1 MRNRLYYGDN
11 LDILRTREYFP
22 DESVDLIYLDPPFNS
37 NRNYNVLFKSE
48 SGADSEAQITAFEDT
63 WHWGETAEATYRQLI
78 ADAPEKTS
86 TAVEALMNLI
96 DRNQMMAYL
105 VMMAARLVELHRV
118 LKPTGSL
125 YLHCD
130 DTASH
135 YLKILLDAI
144 FGAENYRNHIAW
156 RRATAHNDPKRYGR
170 IQDHIL
176 YYTAGNNPTW
186 NGDTVATPKSEEQLA
201 AAYPSQDER
210 GRFRSADLTGP
221 LHGSSSGSPSTMPWR
236 QYDVFSLGRCWSAP
250 KSGKYAEYIEDHFIP
265 NYRAIAGI
273 HERLDAL
280 DAAGLIHHP
289 KRGKWPGLKRYA
301 EADTGIAPQDII
313 LNPIGFT
320 NFSSQRGERLGFDTQ
335 KPLALLERIILA
347 SSNEGDVVL
356 DPFCGCGTAIA
367 AAHKLR
373 RGWIGIDITH
383 LSIALQKYRL
393 NDMFELVSGKD
404 YAVIGEPT
412 TVDAARAMAQ
422 DSANE
427 GRYQFEWWALSLVR
441 AKPVG
446 GKSGSRRGKKGAD
459 KGIDGVINFFEPD
472 DKGRGKARKA
482 VVQVKSG
489 AVKSGDIRDLKGTI
503 EREKAAIG
511 IFITLEKPT
520 AAMHKE
526 ALAAGYYESDFWR
539 KAYRRLQILT
549 IGDLLD
555 GEMVDMPP
563 QHGTHRQAARYRP
576 TRVSE
581 EGKAQQDFLKG

>member
-118 LKPTGSL
+118 LKSTGSL

-130 DTASH
+130 PTASH

-144 FGAENYRNHIAW
+144 FGSENFRNEIVWKRTNAKSL
-156 RRATAHNDPKRYGR
+156 ATKNLPNNHDIIFRYTK
-170 IQDHIL
+170 
-176 YYTAGNNPTW
+176 TAKWTW
-186 NGDTVATPKSEEQLA
+186 NPQFTPHDPEYIEKFYKYIEEGTDRR
-201 AAYPSQDER
+201 YR
-210 GRFRSADLTGP
+210 HADLTNPNKNVPTLTYEFLGI
-221 LHGSSSGSPSTMPWR
+221 TRVWR
-236 QYDVFSLGRCWSAP
+236 WTRERMQKAY
-250 KSGKYAEYIEDHFIP
+250 ED
-265 NYRAIAGI
+265 
-273 HERLDAL
+273 
-280 DAAGLIHHP
+280 GLVIQT
-289 KRGKWPGLKRYA
+289 KPGNVPVLKRYLD
-301 EADTGIAPQDII
+301 E
-313 LNPIGFT
+313 
-320 NFSSQRGERLGFDTQ
+320 QRGNPLGTVWTDIPPIQAKSAERLGYPTQ
-335 KPLALLERIILA
+335 KPVDLLERIILA

-520 AAMHKE
+520 AAMGKE

-555 GEMVDMPP
+555 GAMVDMPP